1 MKLTTSE
8 IVPLPSLKTSL
19 EKEPKTGSPLFQ
31 GLLLQAGIEQE
42 QQSQQL
48 QEKESRNDDNI
59 AAEEGLISLL
69 FYQHITSES
78 SGDLPL
84 TSRVQKLEKIFTEKS
99 GLNNLF
105 PIDGKGTGKEIQEML
120 QIVQILQKELIQ
132 GNVHD
137 AELVFLMQKSPLFA
151 DMKETL
157 TNDEMRVLKV
167 FSKLL
172 EVFPANVKD
181 EILKGS
187 SKLPSREEL
196 ERVLSHIDHK
206 LTTLSQKKESSS
218 PFASFLFPSVKRGEE
233 GKGMLDTQHNL
244 VSTIPSGTM
253 SKVHQLVFYI
263 GNNGSSQEDQLVR
276 QLQQAFQRSSLFVHG
291 NQTKLLIKLNPEE
304 LGTITVQLVKQQNK
318 LTATIVT
325 STSATKEMLEHHLH
339 HLKSALTHQGV
350 QVEKMEVLQQFSAS
364 EGSDAEL
371 KRDSRDE
378 EGKQKEQ
385 QSKEQKEENRFEEIL
400 KELEMIEEM

>member
-8 IVPLPSLKTSL
+8 IVQLHSLKTSL
-19 EKEPKTGSPLFQ
+19 EKEQKMASPLFQ

-42 QQSQQL
+42 QQSQQIE
-48 QEKESRNDDNI
+48 EKESINDDNI
-59 AAEEGLISLL
+59 AASEDLISLL

-78 SGDLPL
+78 SEDNPL
-84 TSRVQKLEKIFTEKS
+84 ESRVQKLEKIFTEKS
-99 GLNNLF
+99 GLDNLF
-105 PIDGKGTGKEIQEML
+105 PIDEKGTGKEIQEML

-132 GNVHD
+132 GNAHD

-157 TNDEMRVLKV
+157 TNDEMRALKV

-172 EVFPANVKD
+172 EVVPTNVKD

-196 ERVLSHIDHK
+196 ERMLSHIDQK
-206 LTTLSQKKESSS
+206 LTTLSQRKEFSS
-218 PFASFLFPSVKRGEE
+218 PFASFPFPSFKRGEE
-233 GKGMLDTQHNL
+233 GKGMLDTQHNFL
-244 VSTIPSGTM
+244 STIPSGTM

-263 GNNGSSQEDQLVR
+263 GNNGSSQEDGLVR

-291 NQTKLLIKLNPEE
+291 NQTKLLIKLHPQE

-350 QVEKMEVLQQFSAS
+350 QVEKMEVLQQFSAA

-371 KRDSRDE
+371 KRDSPDE
-378 EGKQKEQ
+378 EEKQKEQ
-385 QSKEQKEENRFEEIL
+385 QSKEQKEENRFEDIL

>member
-1 MKLTTSE
+1 MKLTTPE
-8 IVPLPSLKTSL
+8 IAPLHSLKTSL
-19 EKEPKTGSPLFQ
+19 EKEQKMTSPLFQ
-31 GLLLQAGIEQE
+31 GLLLQAGIEQG
-42 QQSQQL
+42 QQSRQHL
-48 QEKESRNDDNI
+48 EEKESINDDNT
-59 AAEEGLISLL
+59 AASEDLISLL

-78 SGDLPL
+78 AVDNPL
-84 TSRVQKLEKIFTEKS
+84 ESRMQKLEKIFTKKR
-99 GLNNLF
+99 GLNNHF
-105 PIDGKGTGKEIQEML
+105 PIDEKGTGKEIQEIL
-120 QIVQILQKELIQ
+120 QIVQMLQKELIQ
-132 GNVHD
+132 GSAHD
-137 AELVFLMQKSPLFA
+137 ELVFLMQKSPLFA
-151 DMKETL
+151 NMKETL
-157 TNDEMRVLKV
+157 TNDEMKALKV

-172 EVFPANVKD
+172 EVVPTNVKD

-187 SKLPSREEL
+187 FKLPSREEL
-196 ERVLSHIDHK
+196 ELMLSHMDQK
-206 LTTLSQKKESSS
+206 LTTLSQKKEFSS
-218 PFASFLFPSVKRGEE
+218 PFASFLFPSFKRGEE
-233 GKGMLDTQHNL
+233 GKGILDTQHNFL
-244 VSTIPSGTM
+244 STIPSGAM

-263 GNNGSSQEDQLVR
+263 GNNGSSQEDGLVR

-304 LGTITVQLVKQQNK
+304 LGTITVQLVKQRNK

-325 STSATKEMLEHHLH
+325 STAATKEMLEHHLH
-339 HLKSALTHQGV
+339 HLKSALAHQGV

-385 QSKEQKEENRFEEIL
+385 QPKEQKEKNRFEDIL